1 MGVFFYAM
9 LPSVKFAEENVLFFF
24 ILREKC

>member
-9 LPSVKFAEENVLFFF
+9 LLSVKFTEEKGLFFF

>member
-9 LPSVKFAEENVLFFF
+9 LQSVKFAEEKVLFFF
-24 ILREKC
+24 VLREKC